1 MATARPALGTE
12 EAPLQ
17 TRKPSS
23 SRKPWL
29 SITLFI
35 GPALGLYILFLLVPV
50 LTTFYNSLHRIE
62 PMGGNLITTYV
73 GLDNYIEALTNDR
86 WFGQYAVPNTIIW
99 ALAGPVLEMSVAT
112 TLALILYFRIPL
124 HRLFRAVWFS
134 PILISGVVVGWLF
147 RWVFNPDW
155 GPLTSILEGVGLG
168 NLAVNWLVDSP
179 LAAVILVHFWRT
191 FGFSMVILLAG
202 LAGIPEEL
210 VEAARIDGA
219 GTRDVV
225 RHVLLPLL
233 RRTAV
238 NVLILSFI
246 GKMSAF
252 DTVFVLTG
260 GGPMHRSETV
270 ATWVYTRTWNWRG
283 LDLGYPSAM
292 AVIWFLVIFAVS
304 ILLQRY
310 LQRREILEF

>member
-1 MATARPALGTE
+1 MTTARRAHVACEAESHVAIAHKSRRPWGSIVMFLSPAL
-12 EAPLQ
+12 L
-17 TRKPSS
+17 
-23 SRKPWL
+23 
-29 SITLFI
+29 
-35 GPALGLYILFLLVPV
+35 LYGMFMLVPV
-50 LTTFYNSLHRIE
+50 LTTFYNSFHRIE
-62 PMGGNLITTYV
+62 PSGGQLLTTYV
-73 GLDNYIEALTNDR
+73 GVDNYVEALTRDR
-86 WFGQYAVPNTIIW
+86 WFGQYAVPNTVIW
-99 ALAGPVLEMSVAT
+99 AVAGPVLEMSVAVA
-112 TLALILYFRIPL
+112 LALVLYFKVPL
-124 HRLFRAVWFS
+124 HRFFRAVWFT

-155 GPLTSILEGVGLG
+155 GPLNSILSAIGLEQ
-168 NLAVNWLVDSP
+168 LAINWLVDAP
-179 LAAVILVHFWRT
+179 LLSVILVHFWRT

-202 LAGIPEEL
+202 LSGIPDEL

-219 GTRDVV
+219 STWSVVTRI
-225 RHVLLPLL
+225 LLPLL
-233 RRTAV
+233 RGTFV

-270 ATWVYTRTWNWRG
+270 ATWIYTRTWNWRG

-292 AVIWFLVIFAVS
+292 AVIWFLVIFVVT

-310 LQRREILEF
+310 LQQREALEF

>member
-1 MATARPALGTE
+1 MATARPALAAE
-12 EAPLQ
+12 
-17 TRKPSS
+17 TRSLARESGQP
-23 SRKPWL
+23 RKPWL
-29 SITLFI
+29 SIMMFI
-35 GPALGLYILFLLVPV
+35 GPALALYILFLLVPV

-62 PMGGNLITTYV
+62 PTGGSLVTTYV
-73 GLDNYIEALTNDR
+73 GLDNYVEALTRDR

-99 ALAGPVLEMSVAT
+99 AVVGPILEMTVAT
-112 TLALILYFRIPL
+112 ALALILYFRVPL
-124 HRLFRAVWFS
+124 HRLFRAIWFT

-155 GPLTSILEGVGLG
+155 GPLTTILEGLGLG
-168 NLAVNWLVDSP
+168 HLAINWLVDAP

-202 LAGIPEEL
+202 LSGIPDEL

-219 GTRDVV
+219 SRWGVIW
-225 RHVLLPLL
+225 HVLLPLL

-260 GGPMHRSETV
+260 GGPLHRSETV

-292 AVIWFLVIFAVS
+292 AVIWFLVIFTVS
-304 ILLQRY
+304 VLLQRY
-310 LQRREILEF
+310 LQQREVLEF

>member
-1 MATARPALGTE
+1 MTRSRLTVAADTSSPQSLATRSP
-12 EAPLQ
+12 
-17 TRKPSS
+17 
-23 SRKPWL
+23 RKPWL
-29 SITLFI
+29 SIILFI
-35 GPALGLYILFLLVPV
+35 GPALVLYLLFLMGPV
-50 LTTFYNSLHRIE
+50 LTTFYNSLHHIE
-62 PMGGNLITTYV
+62 PSGGSLVTTYV
-73 GLDNYIEALTNDR
+73 GMDNYVQALTKDR
-86 WFGQYAVPNTIIW
+86 WFREFAIPNTIIW
-99 ALAGPVLEMSVAT
+99 ALAGPVLEMTVAT
-112 TLALILYFRIPL
+112 ALALILYFKVPL

-155 GPLTSILEGVGLG
+155 GPLTTILKSIGLG
-168 NLAVNWLVDSP
+168 GLAINWLVDAP
-179 LAAVILVHFWRT
+179 LTMVILVHFWRT

-202 LAGIPEEL
+202 LSGIPQEM

-219 GTRDVV
+219 GHWAIV

-292 AVIWFLVIFAVS
+292 AVIWFLVIFVVS
-304 ILLQRY
+304 LLLQRY
-310 LQRREILEF
+310 LQSREILEF

>member
-1 MATARPALGTE
+1 MATVRSAQTA
-12 EAPLQ
+12 EAASVRASTPHKQ
-17 TRKPSS
+17 
-23 SRKPWL
+23 RKPWF
-29 SITLFI
+29 SILLFI
-35 GPALGLYILFLLVPV
+35 GPALALYTLFLLVPV
-50 LTTFYNSLHRIE
+50 LTTFYNSLYRIE
-62 PMGGNLITTYV
+62 PIGGELTATFV
-73 GLDNYIEALTNDR
+73 GLDNYVEALTKDK

-99 ALAGPVLEMSVAT
+99 ALVGPVLEMTVAT
-112 TLALILYFRIPL
+112 LLALILYFKTPF
-124 HRLFRAVWFS
+124 HRLFRAVWFT

-155 GPLTSILEGVGLG
+155 GPLTLFVEGLG
-168 NLAVNWLVDSP
+168 LEPLNWLVDVP
-179 LAAVILVHFWRT
+179 LASVIVVHFWRT

-202 LAGIPEEL
+202 LSSISDEL

-219 GTRDVV
+219 GTWKVILYI
-225 RHVLLPLL
+225 LLPLL
-233 RRTAV
+233 RGTFV

-252 DTVFVLTG
+252 DTVFVLTD

-292 AVIWFLVIFAVS
+292 AVIWFLVIFIVTL
-304 ILLQRY
+304 LLQRY
-310 LQRREILEF
+310 LQRRETLEF